1 MQAPLLAAE
10 EIKRLT
16 TELRMPGIQIGSHI
30 GDWNLDSR
38 QLDPVWKVSSGT
50 SGLFSSNIGLTLQG
64 HHVYVSTRLAERITM
79 MFELCR

>member
-1 MQAPLLAAE
+1 MQAPLLAVE

-38 QLDPVWKVSSGT
+38 LLDPVWKVRSGT
-50 SGLFSSNIGLTLQG
+50 SGTGTWTPGNWTPSG
-64 HHVYVSTRLAERITM
+64 R
-79 MFELCR
+79 